1 VGRSPARLPE
11 VQGAFAGRPGGTT
24 LPLGPAGQP
33 DLRLAGPLE
42 VTVPSV
48 YDPSLVEIPESVWRL
63 SPEVEAHMGRAQ
75 QLNDRGQKDL
85 VAWLLASVKPG
96 AVVLDLGAKS
106 NRDKKLIES
115 LGAKYVAIEIS
126 AKDAMILGDA
136 HAIPLL
142 DASVDVLLCMSV
154 FEHLKNPF
162 LAEVRRV
169 LRPGGHFIGIVGF
182 LESVHGLPHGSFF
195 HHSYLGIYSLLKSA
209 GFNLEYMA
217 VETGWQ
223 AIHSI
228 SRAML
233 PGVPKG
239 LTKLLTKP
247 LEGMQSLAWYAYGV
261 KSGDVARARRQRQ
274 RNLSASVK
282 FVATNE

>member
-1 VGRSPARLPE
+1 LD
-11 VQGAFAGRPGGTT
+11 GRP
-24 LPLGPAGQP
+24 
-33 DLRLAGPLE
+33 
-42 VTVPSV
+42 
-48 YDPSLVEIPESVWRL
+48 
-63 SPEVEAHMGRAQ
+63 
-75 QLNDRGQKDL
+75 QKDL
-85 VAWLLASVKPG
+85 VAWLLASLNPG

-106 NRDKKLIES
+106 NRDKRLIES
-115 LGAKYVAIEIS
+115 LGAKYIAIEIN

-142 DASVDVLLCMSV
+142 DNSVDVLMCMSV

-162 LAEVRRV
+162 LGAQEVRRV
-169 LRPGGHFIGIVGF
+169 LKPGGRFIGIVGF

-195 HHSYLGIYSLLKSA
+195 HHSYLGLYSLLKTS
-209 GFNLEYMA
+209 GFGLNYLG

-233 PGVPKG
+233 PGVPKR
-239 LTKLLTKP
+239 LANLLVKP
-247 LEGMQSLAWYAYGV
+247 LEGMLNLLSYAAGA
-261 KSGDVARARRQRQ
+261 KSGNVSQSRRQKH